1 MGGDAYHSG
10 RVPSRVPLGV
20 PSLRGGRCFL
30 PSNPE
35 RFPMVY
41 SIWFLRAQRK
51 NQVIPTRCWGWLF
64 AACLLAAILPS
75 SAAAQGLPEMG
86 WLGVSI
92 AEVGE
97 EAAER
102 LGSVFGP
109 AAGIGVQ
116 VAEVLKDGPA
126 EAAKLARGDVIIRV
140 DEQPIWD
147 VRQLQRL
154 IRSLPIH
161 HRVSLTVLRDAS
173 RITVPVVIGPMP
185 LSARAQLAGERFGF
199 LVREMDA
206 GGRQPPAQGRLTIV
220 FVDPDSPASRA
231 GLKPQ
236 DTILRV
242 NDLAVRSLEEFA
254 QAVGRSDRTVVL
266 VVERRDAPSPI
277 TATLTLPG

>member
-1 MGGDAYHSG
+1 MIPA
-10 RVPSRVPLGV
+10 RCRRWLFVA
-20 PSLRGGRCFL
+20 CFL
-30 PSNPE
+30 
-35 RFPMVY
+35 
-41 SIWFLRAQRK
+41 A
-51 NQVIPTRCWGWLF
+51 G
-64 AACLLAAILPS
+64 ILPN

-92 AEVGE
+92 GEVGE
-97 EAAER
+97 EMAER

-126 EAAKLARGDVIIRV
+126 ETARLARGDVIVRV
-140 DEQPIWD
+140 DAQPIWD

-154 IRSLPIH
+154 IRSLPVN
-161 HRVSLTVLRDAS
+161 HRVSLTVLRDSS

-185 LSARAQLAGERFGF
+185 LPARAQLAGERFGF

-206 GGRQPPAQGRLTIV
+206 GGRQSPGQGRLAIV

-236 DTILRV
+236 DAIIRV

-254 QAVGRSDRTVVL
+254 QALGRSDRIVVL
-266 VVERRDAPSPI
+266 VIERRDAQNPI